1 MLFLDNKK
9 WEFYF
14 NTVNFCNSNRE
25 DLKSTVPFII
35 RTIAELDISVI
46 ILVFRWK
53 HKWKPEELPQILCS
67 FSQAHAQK
75 MVVWRYQHT
84 RLYHHLHSINIIGQ
98 YALIAKET

>member
-1 MLFLDNKK
+1 MIEVIRTCKKMLFLDNKK

-46 ILVFRWK
+46 ILVFR
-53 HKWKPEELPQILCS
+53 
-67 FSQAHAQK
+67 
-75 MVVWRYQHT
+75 
-84 RLYHHLHSINIIGQ
+84 
-98 YALIAKET
+98 